1 MNDARILI
9 IGGGIGG
16 LTAALALQQKG
27 LAVAVYEAVPQ
38 LAEVGAGVTI
48 TPNCCHVLNHLL
60 GEAEVATQAMPN
72 IVSVEVHHLSACLKK
87 GVFKRSGD
95 CGFANT
101 ANPGKHDSSRFSA
114 NSDSVAKRKG
124 YSFLANQIF
133 KFSGTILTSD
143 WQIGQFQAPNKKT
156 ERTVIAR

>member
-1 MNDARILI
+1 MASVGDT
-9 IGGGIGG
+9 
-16 LTAALALQQKG
+16 LTALALITG
-27 LAVAVYEAVPQ
+27 L
-38 LAEVGAGVTI
+38 
-48 TPNCCHVLNHLL
+48 CVL
-60 GEAEVATQAMPN
+60 GVATVQGFC
-72 IVSVEVHHLSACLKK
+72 VD
-87 GVFKRSGD
+87 SGC
-95 CGFANT
+95 CGFANS

-133 KFSGTILTSD
+133 KFSGTILTSE